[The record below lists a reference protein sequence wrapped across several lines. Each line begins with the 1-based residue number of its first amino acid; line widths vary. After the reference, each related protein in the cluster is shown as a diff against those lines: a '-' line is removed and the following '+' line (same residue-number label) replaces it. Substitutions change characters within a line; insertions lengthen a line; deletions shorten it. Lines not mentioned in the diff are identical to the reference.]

1 MPSWTQIPEGPS
13 SVFCMLT
20 SSMENGKK
28 CSNCLKDGRLSK
40 KQDATTM
47 FPPLSSNQVL
57 HTDVHVRHLHITN
70 THTHTF
76 HVHSIYVLSHTYLPL
91 LFLCTLPSAASTG
104 HCQQSAPGDQ
114 GQFVLRESAFQLHEG
129 VGNVVA
135 KPTPKMTL

>member
-20 SSMENGKK
+20 SSMENGQK

-70 THTHTF
+70 THTHIPCTF
-76 HVHSIYVLSHTYLPL
+76 HIRSVAYLFALAVSLHPSFGSFNRPLSAICPWRSGSICSTRISLST
-91 LFLCTLPSAASTG
+91 S
-104 HCQQSAPGDQ
+104 
-114 GQFVLRESAFQLHEG
+114 
-129 VGNVVA
+129 
-135 KPTPKMTL
+135 